1 MRANEF
7 LPQDRNLAIK
17 NAVNLLKRLAI
28 EDKWPVSNKVLG
40 NLSSKLKNAGIRPV
54 DIEAAIANPNKQRQY
69 LITGPSA
76 PGGGGNGA
84 LKDLT
89 SMLKNA

>member
-7 LPQDRNLAIK
+7 LPQDKNVAVQ
-17 NAVNLLKRLAI
+17 NAVNILKRLAV
-28 EDKWPVSNKVLG
+28 EDRWPVKPAILQ
-40 NLSSKLKNAGIRPV
+40 NLVFRLKNV
-54 DIEAAIANPNKQRQY
+54 DIEPVDVEAAITEPEKQKQY

-89 SMLKNA
+89 SMLKNT